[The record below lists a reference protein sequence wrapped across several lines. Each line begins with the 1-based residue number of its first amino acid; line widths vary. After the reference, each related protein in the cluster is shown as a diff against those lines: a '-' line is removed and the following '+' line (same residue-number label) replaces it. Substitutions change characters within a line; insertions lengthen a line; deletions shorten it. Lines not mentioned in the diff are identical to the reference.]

1 MFVCLCNAVTDSQII
16 EELDNGA
23 SNLRDISRRLEVG
36 RNCGQCCKTA
46 KQVIKQ
52 YHAENRDISD
62 MCYAAI

>member
-52 YHAENRDISD
+52 YHDDNRNMNDI
-62 MCYAAI
+62 CYAAI

>member
-1 MFVCLCNAVTDSQII
+1 MFVCVCNAVTESQII

-23 SNLRDISRRLEVG
+23 SNFRDISRRLEVG

-52 YHAENRDISD
+52 YHSD
-62 MCYAAI
+62 NSAASDLCYAII

>member
-1 MFVCLCNAVTDSQII
+1 MFVCVCNAITDSQII

-36 RNCGQCCKTA
+36 RNCGQCCTAA
-46 KQVIKQ
+46 KQIIKQ
-52 YHAENRDISD
+52 YQQENRAISD

>member
-1 MFVCLCNAVTDSQII
+1 MFVCVCNAVTDTQII

-23 SNLRDISRRLEVG
+23 SNMRDISRRLEVG

-52 YHAENRDISD
+52 YHKDNRAMED
-62 MCYAAI
+62 MSYAAI

>member
-1 MFVCLCNAVTDSQII
+1 MFVCVCNAVTDSQII

-23 SNLRDISRRLEVG
+23 SNMRDISRRLDVG

-52 YHAENRDISD
+52 YHQDNRNMMD
-62 MCYAAI
+62 MSYAAI